1 MWWLLLSALL
11 VDSSLAAPDAA
22 VEAERDRIL
31 AEMRLLESRGVW
43 KGVDRSYRDLEKLLE
58 RNVSLS
64 PETHLAGAEAA
75 RTLGDISALVTRLE
89 RAQAAGAGVGGDLAS
104 VRSRFTRVHLVA
116 PRRLGAE
123 LECLR
128 LPFELDARRA
138 IEVAQASLATLGTH
152 EGYLPLG
159 DYRLGG
165 IPFRVESSDDIVSV
179 TLERATRKGKP
190 STSGAASS
198 ASASPVRPS
207 PPPSQAAQS
216 LGAPTVQISA
226 LVGFGGTTAARSGV
240 HPPAA
245 QGAVPGLAVSGRFPM
260 TSVWAV
266 EAGLGYRALLS
277 ASDSGE
283 QVLHLGTLAARV
295 AWATGDWRLAAGP
308 MLARGI
314 GRAQGIDSDALAAC
328 TSQRCEEPA
337 PVLSAEEAQSVALEG
352 SLASAGA
359 LLGVAR
365 QVAPAL
371 GDLSVGLEGGWLH
384 DGSRSLLWLGAQ
396 ATVHWSPA
404 P

>member
-11 VDSSLAAPDAA
+11 VDSSLAAPDTA

-31 AEMRLLESRGVW
+31 AEMQLLESRGVW

-58 RNVSLS
+58 RNVALS

-89 RAQAAGAGVGGDLAS
+89 RAQAAGADVGGDLAS
-104 VRSRFTRVHLVA
+104 VRGRFTRVHLVA

-138 IEVAQASLATLGTH
+138 IEVAQSSLATLGTH

-165 IPFRVESSDDIVSV
+165 IPFRVESSDNIVSV
-179 TLERATRKGKP
+179 TLERATKKGKP
-190 STSGAASS
+190 SAGAAAST
-198 ASASPVRPS
+198 SASPVRPS
-207 PPPSQAAQS
+207 GPPSEAPQS
-216 LGAPTVQISA
+216 LGAPTLQVSA
-226 LVGFGGTTAARSGV
+226 LVGLGGTTAARSGV

-245 QGAVPGLAVSGRFPM
+245 QGAVPGLAVSGRFPI
-260 TSVWAV
+260 TSGWAA
-266 EAGLGYRALLS
+266 EAGLGYRAFLS
-277 ASDSGE
+277 SSESSE
-283 QVLHLGTLAARV
+283 QVLHLGTLAAQV
-295 AWATGDWRLAAGP
+295 AWVKGDWRLAAGP
-308 MLARGI
+308 VLARGV
-314 GRAQGIDSDALAAC
+314 GRAQGVDGDALAVC
-328 TSQRCEEPA
+328 SSQGCEEPA
-337 PVLSAEEAQSVALEG
+337 PVLSAGEARSVALEG
-352 SLASAGA
+352 SLSSAGA

-365 QVAPAL
+365 QVAPAI
-371 GDLSVGLEGGWLH
+371 GDLSLGLEGGWLH